1 MLGVG
6 GTEGFE
12 KVPVRESLITLFLGF
27 SGLSLS
33 AGGAGGAT
41 IGTEGG
47 PATLD
52 TTLGAAAGG
61 A

>member
-12 KVPVRESLITLFLGF
+12 KVPVRESLIILFLGF
-27 SGLSLS
+27 SGLAFS
-33 AGGAGGAT
+33 AGGAGGAI
-41 IGTEGG
+41 IGTEEG